1 MRHPNLRRFLDTL
14 KREGELRV
22 IEEAVDPYL
31 ELAEIHRRTV
41 ARQGPALLFTRVSRT
56 QFPVVTNLF
65 GTRRRIDLAFGE
77 EPLRFFKRLAEA
89 AEVLMPPS
97 LPKLWSF
104 RDLAK
109 TGLRI
114 GMKNCRNGPVLER
127 VMNPARLTAL
137 PQIQTWPKDGGSFL
151 TLPLVYTE
159 NPLTHK
165 SNL

>member
-1 MRHPNLRRFLDTL
+1 MTNRIEVLLQPPIRHSSFVIRHSKMRHPNLRSFLDTL

-22 IEEAVDPYL
+22 IEEEVDPYL
-31 ELAEIHRRTV
+31 ELAEIHRCVV

-77 EPLRFFKRLAEA
+77 EPARFFKRLAEA
-89 AEVLMPPS
+89 AETMMPPS

-109 TGLRI
+109 
-114 GMKNCRNGPVLER
+114 
-127 VMNPARLTAL
+127 
-137 PQIQTWPKDGGSFL
+137 
-151 TLPLVYTE
+151 
-159 NPLTHK
+159 
-165 SNL
+165 